1 MLLLAPGG
9 MQGGQQALTWQ
20 LVPCTEDSTTGE
32 AEARLHGS
40 LTPQVPSSPGIFY
53 HWKASQR
60 QQGDMPEFQS
70 VIPNDATI

>member
-20 LVPCTEDSTTGE
+20 LVPCTEDSITGE

-40 LTPQVPSSPGIFY
+40 LTPTGPIIPRYLLSLEGQ
-53 HWKASQR
+53 
-60 QQGDMPEFQS
+60 PE
-70 VIPNDATI
+70 AAGRHA